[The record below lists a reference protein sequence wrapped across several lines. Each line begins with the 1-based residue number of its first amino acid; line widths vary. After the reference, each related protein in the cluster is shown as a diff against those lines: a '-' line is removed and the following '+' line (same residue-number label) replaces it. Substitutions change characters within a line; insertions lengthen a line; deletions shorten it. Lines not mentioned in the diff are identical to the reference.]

1 MKGLCVFDLDGTL
14 VDSIEDIAAAVN
26 ASLEEMQKPIH
37 PVDAYYKMVG
47 DGMEMLCRRA
57 LSGGTEEEVKELVSR
72 YKARYIKNCCNHT
85 KTYPGIETLLSA
97 LAEEHAGIAILSNKP
112 QEQTQEVVETLLSDI
127 PFLEVIGQS
136 ERFPKKP
143 DPAGLNYLIEKAGV
157 SKEQVW
163 YIGDSDVDM
172 YLGNSVNV
180 NAIGVAW
187 GFRGEKE
194 LKDAGAKEVFQ
205 TANELQT
212 FLLSHI

>member
-97 LAEEHAGIAILSNKP
+97 LAEEDTGIAILSNKP
-112 QEQTQEVVETLLSDI
+112 QE
-127 PFLEVIGQS
+127 
-136 ERFPKKP
+136 
-143 DPAGLNYLIEKAGV
+143 
-157 SKEQVW
+157 
-163 YIGDSDVDM
+163 
-172 YLGNSVNV
+172 
-180 NAIGVAW
+180 
-187 GFRGEKE
+187 
-194 LKDAGAKEVFQ
+194 
-205 TANELQT
+205 
-212 FLLSHI
+212 

>member
-14 VDSIEDIAAAVN
+14 VDSIEDIAVAVN
-26 ASLEEMQKPIH
+26 ASLEEMQKPTH
-37 PVDAYYKMVG
+37 PVEAYYKMVG

-57 LSGGTEEEVKELVSR
+57 LSGGTEEEVQELVSR
-72 YKARYIKNCCNHT
+72 YKERYIKNCCNRT
-85 KTYPGIETLLSA
+85 KTYPGIATLLSA
-97 LAEEHAGIAILSNKP
+97 LAEKNAGIAILSNKP
-112 QEQTQEVVETLLSDI
+112 QEQTKEVVETLLGDI

-136 ERFPKKP
+136 ARFPKKP

-180 NAIGVAW
+180 NSIGVAW

-194 LKDAGAKEVFQ
+194 LRDAGAKEVFQ
-205 TANELQT
+205 TAKELQD